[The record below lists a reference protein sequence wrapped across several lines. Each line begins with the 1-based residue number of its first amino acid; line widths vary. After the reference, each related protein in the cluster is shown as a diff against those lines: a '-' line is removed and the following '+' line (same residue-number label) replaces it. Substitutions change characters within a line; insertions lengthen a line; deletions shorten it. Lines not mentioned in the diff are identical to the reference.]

1 MNYVYG
7 ELSDKIPPIDI
18 FLKNTYK
25 QHDIPDI
32 PNDKVREIVEMNSF
46 GLSQKV
52 GSDAGDMDI
61 KFSRQLKGF
70 ISLINHSR
78 TPNVIQQMVTPEV
91 TFVLASQDISEGE
104 EIFIDYA
111 EGMKDLEKRNE
122 VLARWGIKEQDDGS
136 TSQCEIV
143 GVNQS

>member
-1 MNYVYG
+1 
-7 ELSDKIPPIDI
+7 
-18 FLKNTYK
+18 
-25 QHDIPDI
+25 
-32 PNDKVREIVEMNSF
+32 
-46 GLSQKV
+46 
-52 GSDAGDMDI
+52 
-61 KFSRQLKGF
+61 
-70 ISLINHSR
+70 
-78 TPNVIQQMVTPEV
+78 MVTPEV

-143 GVNQS
+143 GVNQSY